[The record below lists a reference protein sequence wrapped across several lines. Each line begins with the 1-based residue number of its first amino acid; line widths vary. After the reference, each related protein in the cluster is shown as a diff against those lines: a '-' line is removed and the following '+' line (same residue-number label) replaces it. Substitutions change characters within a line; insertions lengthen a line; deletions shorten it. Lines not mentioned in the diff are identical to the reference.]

1 MTTGRLGLLE
11 RGHRGRIHRGSKTI
25 QGLRAG
31 RSSGRRS
38 RIRWGRST
46 FWGQRA
52 GRSYTLFTPDQDCY
66 CATAQLDQQTHNA
79 GYIHMEIEA
88 PRPWLA
94 VGSNDPD

>member
-11 RGHRGRIHRGSKTI
+11 RGHRRRIRRGSRTI

-52 GRSYTLFTPDQDCY
+52 GRSYTLFTPDQQ
-66 CATAQLDQQTHNA
+66 QLLLL
-79 GYIHMEIEA
+79 Y
-88 PRPWLA
+88 RA
-94 VGSNDPD
+94 VGPADVQR